1 MEGGDDEIDFER
13 EEDEDVSEETELLK
27 DRFRLSVI
35 TIAESEGKKNNM
47 EISQPVMSCI
57 ADLAFQF
64 SALSFFF
71 VCVISMEAEV
81 SNSRDTRKNPR

>member
-64 SALSFFF
+64 S
-71 VCVISMEAEV
+71 
-81 SNSRDTRKNPR
+81 